1 MACKLPIDDIA
12 KAVSGAVSSAL
23 SKIEAGSSGNSTR
36 GNDNQVMMTLKYQF
50 RERRSLAKANSSEF
64 INLLKCNSLCTL

>member
-36 GNDNQVMMTLKYQF
+36 GQ
-50 RERRSLAKANSSEF
+50 R
-64 INLLKCNSLCTL
+64 